1 MKIFLACMMLYGAIH
16 IESAKA
22 GLDVRQPA
30 DLHHQLQ
37 RLGQHLY
44 LHSTVLVI

>member
-22 GLDVRQPA
+22 GSMFDNQ
-30 DLHHQLQ
+30 QTCTTNC
-37 RLGQHLY
+37 
-44 LHSTVLVI
+44 STDWNGNSTCRTTCW

>member
-22 GLDVRQPA
+22 GSMFDNQQTCTTSCQRIGN
-30 DLHHQLQ
+30 QLFCTQ
-37 RLGQHLY
+37 QCY
-44 LHSTVLVI
+44 